1 MAANTQKL
9 VRFMRR
15 DLPGDVALERSLMK
29 LKGVG
34 NSMAR
39 AIRIKSGLSK
49 DTRLGDL
56 DQNQISSLIKTVET
70 IPRQNLP
77 PWMLNRRKDYVTG
90 ITTHLLE
97 AELDFAQ
104 REDLQ
109 RMKRTRSYKG
119 VRHIYGLKVRGQR
132 TRSTGRTG
140 GILGVSR
147 KGSAAPAAAPK
158 AAPQGSGAKP
168 LGKPAAKKEE
178 GVKK

>member
-1 MAANTQKL
+1 
-9 VRFMRR
+9 
-15 DLPGDVALERSLMK
+15 
-29 LKGVG
+29 
-34 NSMAR
+34 
-39 AIRIKSGLSK
+39 
-49 DTRLGDL
+49 
-56 DQNQISSLIKTVET
+56 
-70 IPRQNLP
+70 
-77 PWMLNRRKDYVTG
+77 
-90 ITTHLLE
+90 
-97 AELDFAQ
+97 
-104 REDLQ
+104 
-109 RMKRTRSYKG
+109 MKRTRSYKG